1 MIIFQ
6 VVVGKK
12 KPTRQEMLDFIKQ
25 EHIIRPVTI
34 EEAKAFIRNK
44 YADRKWAEHL
54 FTKVNFVYEK
64 TGYSTNAS
72 YNIDKRQIELP
83 EYHIGWDQTYPKEW
97 LGKKEKLIE
106 EYFRITRM
114 GNINEASDELIREI
128 YIAIKKWRIDLES
141 PDRKNSILESMD
153 HEIGHFILH
162 IIKEADPHLS
172 VSYEDVST
180 YLTKR
185 MKKSAGILDEIA
197 KRYLPVLVYSN
208 LQHQERVK
216 ELNEVFFML
225 PSPLSIHPKGS
236 DILREMIEDNNYEPA
251 IIVKMFE
258 IEKGKQPELN
268 EVYEALKSYLDD
280 NEISKLREE
289 TKDVA
294 DITGRYGLE
303 ITISSESKDRTI
315 YTLSF
320 SRTRKSIME
329 KHGLTLEQYKR
340 FVDLRGRTIAF
351 DLLIGE
357 CFARLLDDLSD
368 RNAKADFK
376 RARPGITPS
385 DLDFFSKIKFDGE
398 IMYAQ
403 DIEAMRKKLK
413 RIVPIKTK

>member
-236 DILREMIEDNNYEPA
+236 DILREMI
-251 IIVKMFE
+251 
-258 IEKGKQPELN
+258 
-268 EVYEALKSYLDD
+268 DD
-280 NEISKLREE
+280 NKISKLREE

>member
-185 MKKSAGILDEIA
+185 MKKTSW
-197 KRYLPVLVYSN
+197 
-208 LQHQERVK
+208 
-216 ELNEVFFML
+216 F
-225 PSPLSIHPKGS
+225 
-236 DILREMIEDNNYEPA
+236 
-251 IIVKMFE
+251 IV
-258 IEKGKQPELN
+258 
-268 EVYEALKSYLDD
+268 
-280 NEISKLREE
+280 
-289 TKDVA
+289 
-294 DITGRYGLE
+294 
-303 ITISSESKDRTI
+303 ISS
-315 YTLSF
+315 
-320 SRTRKSIME
+320 
-329 KHGLTLEQYKR
+329 
-340 FVDLRGRTIAF
+340 
-351 DLLIGE
+351 
-357 CFARLLDDLSD
+357 
-368 RNAKADFK
+368 
-376 RARPGITPS
+376 
-385 DLDFFSKIKFDGE
+385 
-398 IMYAQ
+398 
-403 DIEAMRKKLK
+403 
-413 RIVPIKTK
+413 TKNG